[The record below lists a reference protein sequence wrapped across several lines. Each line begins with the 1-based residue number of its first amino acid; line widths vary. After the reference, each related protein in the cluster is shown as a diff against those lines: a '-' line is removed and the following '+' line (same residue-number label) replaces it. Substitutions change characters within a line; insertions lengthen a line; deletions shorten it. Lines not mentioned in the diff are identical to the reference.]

1 MPKLIL
7 TRGIP
12 GSGKSTWTKSFQAE
26 RINCVRVNRDCLRW
40 MVFNKPHSD
49 DKKLEKLVKDIE
61 RSAVLEALSRGYD
74 VVVDDTHCV
83 ARAILDWDY
92 TVNVTNVGK
101 EDARRVQLLV
111 VDFPISIAEAIRRD
125 VLREHKVGAGV
136 IRSMAMLLQ
145 EQMHDFNY
153 ETIRNLIVVSKHGE
167 KIPFTWEV

>member
-12 GSGKSTWTKSFQAE
+12 GSGKSTWAQAYQAE
-26 RINCVRVNRDCLRW
+26 RLNCVRVNRDCLRW

-49 DKKLEKLVKDIE
+49 DKKLEKLVKDIA

-83 ARAILDWDY
+83 ARAILEWDY

-101 EDARRVQLLV
+101 DDDKRIQLLV
-111 VDFPISIAEAIRRD
+111 VDFPISMAEAIRRD
-125 VLREHKVGAGV
+125 KQRDYPVGAGV
-136 IRSMAMLLQ
+136 IRDMVKLLQ

-153 ETIRNLIVVSKHGE
+153 EVIRNLIVVSKHGA